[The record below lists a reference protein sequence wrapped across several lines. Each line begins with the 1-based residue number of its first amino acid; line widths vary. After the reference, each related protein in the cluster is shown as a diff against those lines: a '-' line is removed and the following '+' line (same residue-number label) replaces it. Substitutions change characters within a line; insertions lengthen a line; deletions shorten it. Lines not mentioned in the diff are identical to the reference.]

1 MAVYRAYEK
10 EIANPT
16 GPNGEIAPQ
25 LAATL
30 ANGTGPVVLFNVRTP
45 RDVLE
50 WLRDIG
56 NSLNDLSSGITY
68 VETLG
73 LVHRFTSM
81 WENFRK
87 NLPENQNLIL

>member
-1 MAVYRAYEK
+1 M
-10 EIANPT
+10 
-16 GPNGEIAPQ
+16 
-25 LAATL
+25 
-30 ANGTGPVVLFNVRTP
+30 VLFNVRTP

-73 LVHRFTSM
+73 LVPRFTSM

-87 NLPENQNLIL
+87 NLPENQRTRVQMDELHKDPESSTAP